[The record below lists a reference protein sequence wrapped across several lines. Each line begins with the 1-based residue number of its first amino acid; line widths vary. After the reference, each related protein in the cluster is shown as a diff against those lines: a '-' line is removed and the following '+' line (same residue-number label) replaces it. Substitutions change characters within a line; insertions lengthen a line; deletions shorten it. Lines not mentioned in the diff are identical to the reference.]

1 MKKKILATAV
11 LAISA
16 SLLAAPP
23 QRTAKG
29 TARIDKDKV
38 EMRAKRMVKNAA
50 ALFETGEDERAIGML
65 EAVWRMYPDS
75 KARFTASL
83 TLARHYLEK
92 RDFDHAQQELRK
104 SAKSADNEELA
115 ETLLLE
121 GKLQLAR
128 GKPGEAVMT
137 LRKLTQEYPTSDFS
151 NDAFFT
157 IGEIHFEAGRYTRA
171 AEAFAMVGT
180 AVPVDDLT
188 NRVVLAEAGQR
199 VFVHVKDKDL
209 AVLASLGEK
218 SHVEL
223 GSMSGDRERA
233 ELVPFGRGDGDFL
246 ASVETTSE
254 PTASGDG
261 RLTVHGAEKIAVKYV
276 DSNTEDGRKDIT
288 RAAGASIV
296 SSASISFMDGA
307 QRQRVRGV
315 FVDQPAFIRLRDF
328 DLDVSDR
335 IDEAEVA
342 IKVFYRERPELP
354 ADAEPGTPPPPPA
367 PDAPW
372 IERDSIK
379 VKLVETSPRSGIFTG
394 RLVTRLLPAGTNE
407 PAKVK
412 FPAGEIGVNPEEKV
426 VAEYEDAVHLGGT
439 NKIMRTADAFVLV
452 GGSTEPQS
460 IVAHSSEA
468 TVQSKKLLLEAQLLY
483 KWATIFK
490 DVGLEASATS
500 KAKEGLERVGELMD
514 LARRFSLD
522 RSVIEEAYEVMWNLH
537 LVMGRLR
544 DAIATCRALVKRYP
558 DTALADRA
566 FMQIANA
573 RRTEKTLESLYSAIE
588 VYNAVINLPNS
599 TLKAEAQFRIGEA
612 IEERIRLLSE
622 QRRDRRKP
630 DFSAA
635 MLAFK
640 RCAETYP
647 SSSYAGD
654 SYKRVIDYY
663 ISTRDYTRAN
673 ETLERV
679 FEDYPD
685 APWLDEMLLKWG
697 VVCHRMGRR
706 DDAISKFQRLLE
718 EYPGG
723 QPARQAATFLRKL
736 QR

>member
-23 QRTAKG
+23 QRSATG

-38 EMRAKRMVKNAA
+38 EKRARRMVNNAA

-75 KARFTASL
+75 AARFTASL

-92 RDFDHAQQELRK
+92 RDFDHAQQEIK
-104 SAKSADNEELA
+104 KAEKSADEEERA
-115 ETLLLE
+115 ETMLLE

-137 LRKLTQEYPTSDFS
+137 LRRLTQDHPTSDFS

-209 AVLASLGEK
+209 AVLAALGEK
-218 SHVEL
+218 SFVQL
-223 GSMSGDRERA
+223 GSKSGDREKA
-233 ELVPFGRGDGDFL
+233 QLIPFGRGDGDFL

-254 PTASGDG
+254 PTKPGDG
-261 RLTVHGAEKIAVKYV
+261 KLTVHGAEKIAVQYI
-276 DSNTEDGRKDIT
+276 DANTEDGRKDFP
-288 RAAGASIV
+288 RGAGANIV
-296 SSASISFMDGA
+296 SSAAISFMDGA

-328 DLDVSDR
+328 DLDVTDQP
-335 IDEAEVA
+335 DETEIT
-342 IKVFYRERPELP
+342 IKTFYRERPELP

-372 IERDSIK
+372 IARDSIK
-379 VKLVETSPRSGIFTG
+379 IKLVETQARSGVFTG
-394 RLVTRLLPAGTNE
+394 RLVTRLLPADTNKI
-407 PAKVK
+407 ATIK

-426 VAEYEDAVHLGGT
+426 VAEYEDMVHLGGT
-439 NKIMRTADAFVLV
+439 NKLTRSADAFVLV

-468 TVQSKKLLLEAQLLY
+468 TVQAKKLLLEAQLLY

-490 DVGLEASATS
+490 DVGLESSATS

-514 LARRFSLD
+514 LSRRFSLD
-522 RSVIEEAYEVMWNLH
+522 RAIIEESYEVMWNLH
-537 LVMGRLR
+537 LVMGRLK
-544 DAIATCRALVKRYP
+544 DAIATCRALVRRYP

-573 RRTEKTLESLYSAIE
+573 RRAEKTLDSLYSSIE
-588 VYNAVINLPNS
+588 VYNAIIQLPNS
-599 TLKAEAQFRIGEA
+599 TLKAEAQFHIGEA
-612 IEERIRLLSE
+612 IEERIRLAAE
-622 QRRDRRKP
+622 QNNSRKL

-706 DDAISKFQRLLE
+706 EDAITKFQRLLE

-736 QR
+736 QN